1 MIVHLQSKT
10 KGSALN
16 RLETKPCF
24 RVQTEYRKPK
34 EKKSCA
40 LQILRGDDQ
49 SGACL
54 ALFPLAPGDLTEGS
68 NSACEA
74 AAMDVD
80 VSAGD
85 LPEMRLQPACN
96 TRIFKLGV

>member
-1 MIVHLQSKT
+1 M
-10 KGSALN
+10 
-16 RLETKPCF
+16 
-24 RVQTEYRKPK
+24 
-34 EKKSCA
+34 
-40 LQILRGDDQ
+40 QILRGDDQ

-85 LPEMRLQPACN
+85 LPEMRLRPAPTAMAAFRALVCSGAVD
-96 TRIFKLGV
+96 FVLV